1 VEVCGRELLTSYGLR
16 SLARHDPRYVGRYEG
31 DQFRRDSAYHQG
43 TVWAWLLG
51 PYALAHFRVYGDA
64 RRAQAF
70 LEPMAQHLTDG
81 CVGSISEIMD
91 GDAPHGPRGCIAQAW
106 SVAEILQTWCL
117 LEQAAG
123 DSHNAGIF
131 A

>member
-1 VEVCGRELLTSYGLR
+1 
-16 SLARHDPRYVGRYEG
+16 LARHDPRYVGRYEG